1 MMEKVILYKFTYI
14 PLIKKNDSQLKQ
26 QNDKQP
32 KKKKSPNLLKNK
44 SNVSKKNHV

>member
-32 KKKKSPNLLKNK
+32 KKKKITQFI
-44 SNVSKKNHV
+44 KK